1 MINAISLLVCC
12 ALGGCSWVERMVP
25 EGRPYDSELLESYYR
40 TVLKESTSADVLA
53 TIQEPEYELLSQSE
67 SVVASWGQEKKG
79 YKTWLNLVAFHEDE
93 LTVQRKYFFIE
104 DEKPRDFLILPKQKM
119 RFDAEMVLEDEF
131 LEQPFAN
138 ENARRIAVLQH
149 VLEIFKQDIKQVSR
163 DNKMIEA
170 CGMMVN
176 QSFLRV
182 LQILDDMPVL
192 AFKLTE
198 LGGLDFDHITLG
210 KGKIRMVFRD
220 DIVKIKIKIGSVI
233 KNFDSHDD
241 VLAM

>member
-1 MINAISLLVCC
+1 MI
-12 ALGGCSWVERMVP
+12 P

-40 TVLKESTSADVLA
+40 TVLKQSTSADVLA
-53 TIQEPEYELLSQSE
+53 AIQEPDYELLSQSE
-67 SVVASWGQEKKG
+67 SVIASWGQEKKG
-79 YKTWLNLVAFHEDE
+79 YKTWFNMVAFHEDE

-104 DEKPRDFLILPKQKM
+104 DEKPKDFLVLPKQKM
-119 RFDAEMVLEDEF
+119 RFDAEMVLDREF

-138 ENARRIAVLQH
+138 ENVRRIAVLQH
-149 VLEIFKQDIKQVSR
+149 VLEIFMQDIKQVSQ
-163 DNKMIEA
+163 DNKMLA
-170 CGMMVN
+170 ASGMMVN
-176 QSFLRV
+176 QSFLRI

-198 LGGLDFDHITLG
+198 LDGLDFDHISLG

-220 DIVKIKIKIGSVI
+220 DIVKVNIKIGSVI
-233 KNFDSHDD
+233 KNFASHND